1 MTRRPRNSAVALLLS
16 LGINACYSCP
26 MRKVALIP
34 GGAKGIG
41 REVGLRLG
49 ERGWAVAL
57 CYRKS
62 HNEAESTA
70 RAIEK
75 QGGKAL
81 AVHADVSMPEVCE
94 ALVDRVMEWQG
105 RIDALIHC
113 AGPYHRL
120 NLLDE
125 TPTGWREMFAGN
137 LDSLFYMA
145 RLVAPVM
152 IQQQTGRIVAFSMA
166 NADRLMAQ
174 TQLTAHYLSK
184 VGVLGLVRSLAKAL
198 ARHKITVNAVSP
210 GFVDSGS
217 VDSGELA
224 SLVTSIPAGRI
235 GTVADA
241 ANAVLYLL
249 SEEASYVTGTS
260 LHVSGGWGM

>member
-1 MTRRPRNSAVALLLS
+1 MQ
-16 LGINACYSCP
+16 
-26 MRKVALIP
+26 KVALIP

-62 HNEAESTA
+62 RSDAEATVL
-70 RAIEK
+70 AIEER
-75 QGGKAL
+75 GGKAL
-81 AVHADVSMPEVCE
+81 ALHADVSRPEVCE
-94 ALVDRVMEWQG
+94 VLVEHVLEWQG

-125 TPTGWREMFAGN
+125 TPAGWREMFAGN
-137 LDSLFYMA
+137 LDSLFFLA

-152 IQQQTGRIVAFSMA
+152 IRQQGGRMVAFSMA

-174 TQLTAHYLSK
+174 TQLTAHYLAK
-184 VGVLGLVRSLAKAL
+184 VGVLGLVRSLAKVL
-198 ARHKITVNAVSP
+198 AKHKITVNAVSP
-210 GFVDSGS
+210 GFIDSGS
-217 VDSGELA
+217 VDSEELEG
-224 SLVTSIPAGRI
+224 LVKTIPAGSI

-249 SEEASYVTGTS
+249 SDEAAYVTGTS
-260 LHVSGGWGM
+260 LHVSGGWGI

>member
-1 MTRRPRNSAVALLLS
+1 MQ
-16 LGINACYSCP
+16 
-26 MRKVALIP
+26 KVALIP

-57 CYRKS
+57 CYRNS
-62 HNEAESTA
+62 RNDAEATA
-70 RAIEK
+70 RAIEER
-75 QGGKAL
+75 GGKAL
-81 AVHADVSMPEVCE
+81 AMHADVSRPEVCE
-94 ALVDRVMEWQG
+94 VLVDHVQEWQG

-125 TPTGWREMFAGN
+125 TPAGWREMFAGN
-137 LDSLFYMA
+137 LDSLFYLA

-152 IQQQTGRIVAFSMA
+152 INQQSGGRIVAFSMA

-174 TQLTAHYLSK
+174 TQLTAHYLAK

-198 ARHKITVNAVSP
+198 AKHRITVNAVSP
-210 GFVDSGS
+210 GFIDSGS
-217 VDSGELA
+217 VDSGELEA
-224 SLVTSIPAGRI
+224 LIKTIPAGSI
-235 GTVADA
+235 GTVSDA

-249 SEEASYVTGTS
+249 SDEAAYVTGTS
-260 LHVSGGWGM
+260 LHVSGGWGI

>member
-1 MTRRPRNSAVALLLS
+1 MTSKRQEGEP
-16 LGINACYSCP
+16 G
-26 MRKVALIP
+26 RKTALIA

-62 HNEAESTA
+62 RAEAETTA
-70 RAIEK
+70 AAIEDK
-75 QGGKAL
+75 GGQAL
-81 AVHADVSMPEVCE
+81 AIHADVSTPEVCA
-94 ALVDRVMEWQG
+94 ALVQKVLDWQG

-113 AGPYHRL
+113 AGPYHRVD
-120 NLLDE
+120 LLDE
-125 TPTGWREMFAGN
+125 TPAGWREMFAGN
-137 LDSLFYMA
+137 LDSFFYLA

-152 IQQQTGRIVAFSMA
+152 VKQQGGRMVAFSMA

-174 TQLTAHYLSK
+174 TQLTAHYLAK

-198 ARHKITVNAVSP
+198 AKHHITVNAVSP

-217 VDSGELA
+217 LDPAELA
-224 SLVTSIPAGRI
+224 GLVKTIPAGRI
-235 GTVADA
+235 GSVADA
-241 ANAVLYLL
+241 ASAVLYLL
-249 SEEASYVTGTS
+249 SDEAAYVTGTS
-260 LHVSGGWGM
+260 LHVSGGWGI